1 MQNPIL
7 AARPLT
13 DPEKAMVRA
22 MANMDQFQYRGE
34 LSISRLTMYVYG
46 SRDLRRDNWVKE
58 ALQEEDR
65 HAEADRV

>member
-13 DPEKAMVRA
+13 DSEKAMVRA
-22 MANMDQFQYRGE
+22 MANMDQFQYRRGE

-46 SRDLRRDNWVKE
+46 SRDLRQDNWIKE
-58 ALQEEDR
+58 ALQEEPING
-65 HAEADRV
+65 